1 MDSFP
6 AHHAF
11 TIEQLKRSIEQETS
25 VTALRQICRI
35 LLGAWITQRNMTQ
48 FVMQQSLQQTH
59 HGQH

>member
-25 VTALRQICRI
+25 VTALHQICHI
-35 LLGAWITQRNMTQ
+35 LLGAWITERNMTKL
-48 FVMQQSLQQTH
+48 MIQQSLPRPNH
-59 HGQH
+59 AQH